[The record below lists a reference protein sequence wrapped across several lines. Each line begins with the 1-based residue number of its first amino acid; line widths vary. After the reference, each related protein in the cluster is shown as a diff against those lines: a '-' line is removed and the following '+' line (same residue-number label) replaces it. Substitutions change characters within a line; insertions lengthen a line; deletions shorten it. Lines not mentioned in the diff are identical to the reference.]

1 MIDTEIVQGILV
13 RFGAIE
19 RWQTGVQLAT
29 NLLTLMPTIL
39 PVTVG
44 EMETAVTLFAAT
56 DQAVSRH
63 AMWYTP
69 PSCKPTRSRTSFP
82 PTNILIKSKGS
93 SASIRRPCM
102 PIGKWVS

>member
-1 MIDTEIVQGILV
+1 MIDTEIVQEILF

-29 NLLTLMPTIL
+29 NLLALTPSVL

-44 EMETAVTLFAAT
+44 EMETAVTLFGRYGPSGVKARDVVHAA
-56 DQAVSRH
+56 RH
-63 AMWYTP
+63 LIPEIA
-69 PSCKPTRSRTSFP
+69 SFP

-93 SASIRRPCM
+93 SASIR
-102 PIGKWVS
+102 